1 MCASF
6 ASVIV
11 KISFLS
17 RLLFVAIFTFHQQY
31 FRIIWRGLVEKWN
44 LSKYCVCV
52 RMNGIGV
59 RRKKEYTHH
68 QRHHHLIIQ
77 LVFIGGY
84 RILFYFIVFRC
95 AFFSLWIGNALVLHD
110 VKKKAN
116 HFSKSHNV
124 FVFWVEMC
132 CAPFFPIVLDFL
144 FVLFVAGVVILRTQS
159 WNLFF
164 AFAKS
169 NRE

>member
-68 QRHHHLIIQ
+68 QQHHHLITQ

-95 AFFSLWIGNALVLHD
+95 VFFHCELEMRLCFTTWKKRQITFQNRIMFLYFELKCAALL
-110 VKKKAN
+110 
-116 HFSKSHNV
+116 
-124 FVFWVEMC
+124 
-132 CAPFFPIVLDFL
+132 FFPSCLIFYLCCL
-144 FVLFVAGVVILRTQS
+144 LRVS
-159 WNLFF
+159 
-164 AFAKS
+164 
-169 NRE
+169 

>member
-68 QRHHHLIIQ
+68 QQHHHLITQ

-84 RILFYFIVFRC
+84 RILFYFIVFSCVFFFTVNWKC
-95 AFFSLWIGNALVLHD
+95 ACASRRG
-110 VKKKAN
+110 KKAN

-132 CAPFFPIVLDFL
+132 CAPFFPSCLIFYLCCL
-144 FVLFVAGVVILRTQS
+144 LRVP
-159 WNLFF
+159 
-164 AFAKS
+164 
-169 NRE
+169 